1 MLPSESSFCL
11 GRHRPSNLLFPLSL
25 DQLVLFQKK
34 LYTAMTLA
42 TNLVKDIAQRKE
54 SLEKIEHEAI
64 LVEEVGLK
72 GGTGAI

>member
-1 MLPSESSFCL
+1 
-11 GRHRPSNLLFPLSL
+11 
-25 DQLVLFQKK
+25 
-34 LYTAMTLA
+34 MTLA